1 MYTSVCKIALNLAA
15 SAKLR
20 FVSTILLYGKHCFL
34 PLFDNLIKNK
44 ITSSETHINC
54 MSVEDRILNE

>member
-20 FVSTILLYGKHCFL
+20 FASAILSLGKHCFL
-34 PLFDNLIKNK
+34 PLFSNVIKNK
-44 ITSSETHINC
+44 ITSSKTHIIVC
-54 MSVEDRILNE
+54 LLETR